1 MSKPVDPDL
10 LKEQIRKAQAEIDK
24 LEAETAKTRLDMEL
38 ALQKD
43 HREADVAKLSL
54 GEAEAKLILA
64 KLTNEGTSIGV
75 EREREKRQ
83 VELTSDHF
91 FRTYYFDHE
100 VSAETVRR
108 CMARVQTWCRGVEPD
123 EKIEIEIILNSP
135 GGDVVNG
142 LALYDFLESIKRQGH
157 RVVTGALGMAASM
170 GSILLQVGDVRYMG
184 RGTVMLIHELS
195 GIAWGK
201 TSEIEDRMSLT
212 KKLQERAIEIYSS
225 RSGGKLTPED
235 VATGWKRKDWWLT
248 SAECLE
254 KGLIDEIR

>member
-1 MSKPVDPDL
+1 MSEPVDPEL
-10 LKEQIRKAQAEIDK
+10 LKEQIRKTHAEIDK
-24 LEAETAKTRLDMEL
+24 LTAETEKARLDIELSREKHRQEIAVSKVNQEKVEAELVSVRL
-38 ALQKD
+38 
-43 HREADVAKLSL
+43 V
-54 GEAEAKLILA
+54 
-64 KLTNEGTSIGV
+64 NEGTSIGV
-75 EREREKRQ
+75 DREREKRQ

-108 CMARVQTWCRGVEPD
+108 CMTKVQTWCRSIPAG

-157 RVVTGALGMAASM
+157 RVITGALGMAASM
-170 GSILLQVGDVRYMG
+170 GSILLQAGDVRYMG

-225 RSGGKLTPED
+225 RSGGKLTAED
-235 VATGWKRKDWWLT
+235 VAIGWKRKDWWLT
-248 SAECLE
+248 SEECLE